1 MSQQNPVKDIIRGSA
16 YATVAAVLVPV
27 QVWLYK
33 FAEFDARSIA
43 MILVAGVQLVSL
55 ALSITTLAGIQR
67 QLKKK

>member
-1 MSQQNPVKDIIRGSA
+1 M
-16 YATVAAVLVPV
+16 AAVLVPV

-43 MILVAGVQLVSL
+43 MTLVAGVQLVSL